1 MRDPSP
7 TQSGGGVLQITITYL
22 DESIQTNSN
31 SHNKFTKAALSRTKA
46 YQNLFRLGQGHSNR
60 STGTQTT
67 SNPLSTKLNPGQ
79 LHKRLFDLYDTETMA
94 SSEKEVGQLK
104 EKLEAQIKSADM
116 TDDMQQEAID
126 VAQEGM
132 SKYTIEKDIA
142 QFIKKTFDERKGPT
156 WHCIVGRNFGSFV
169 THETKHFIYFYLG
182 HCAIL
187 LFKTQ

>member
-1 MRDPSP
+1 MRLVAETLP
-7 TQSGGGVLQITITYL
+7 GGGLEIILTSRGTSTATLQHTTL
-22 DESIQTNSN
+22 RRVSATTDLT
-31 SHNKFTKAALSRTKA
+31 TLTA
-46 YQNLFRLGQGHSNR
+46 YPVSVHYPRNR
-60 STGTQTT
+60 SNTQDQASLCVLDSQPVYPPGEYPVEYLANMSTT
-67 SNPLSTKLNPGQ
+67 DK
-79 LHKRLFDLYDTETMA
+79 
-94 SSEKEVGQLK
+94 K

-126 VAQEGM
+126 VAQEAM
-132 SKYTIEKDIA
+132 NKFTVEKDIA
-142 QFIKKTFDERKGPT
+142 MHIKKTFDERKGPT

>member
-1 MRDPSP
+1 
-7 TQSGGGVLQITITYL
+7 
-22 DESIQTNSN
+22 
-31 SHNKFTKAALSRTKA
+31 
-46 YQNLFRLGQGHSNR
+46 
-60 STGTQTT
+60 
-67 SNPLSTKLNPGQ
+67 
-79 LHKRLFDLYDTETMA
+79 MA
-94 SSEKEVGQLK
+94 SAEKEVGQLK
-104 EKLEAQIKSADM
+104 DKLEAQIKSADM

-132 SKYTIEKDIA
+132 SKFTIEKDIA